1 LVKIDNKIM
10 ILEFQI
16 ENFGPIKDRQTLSF
30 EATKDT
36 TLDDYYCVEVS
47 PGVRVLKLGILYGP
61 NASGKTTFIK
71 AFEFLVTRLI
81 RFPSPQKESKLN
93 FLPFQFSESSLHRPT
108 FFQLIFFVKGVRYN
122 YSLKFNQEFILEETL
137 QYSPNGRLAEVYT
150 RTTDIEK
157 KLSKIKFGSTIEVEK
172 YQHIPLEGNT
182 LSNMTVLGALGRTN
196 VSIEPL
202 NNVRNWFVSFFSPS
216 VFPQMDLDGWTSVS
230 ISKNSEYFNENF
242 KEKVIEIIK
251 KADVQIIDLE
261 VESEENSSK
270 FKIIFNHQITDN
282 QGNKKRYSLDYDNES
297 MGTQRYYGLSGA
309 LAIILSEP
317 TFLAIDELESSL
329 HPELM
334 KHFIMTFLANSTQS
348 QMLVTTHNL
357 SFLDDPDILRKDAIW
372 FTEKQSDGATKLYSL
387 SDFDTKTIR
396 KGTSILNA
404 YKIGKFGAIPNL
416 GSIYLEKSIPENE
429 SK

>member
-1 LVKIDNKIM
+1 M

-71 AFEFLVTRLI
+71 AFEFLAKKLI
-81 RFPSPQKESKLN
+81 SYPTYQKESKLN
-93 FLPFQFSESSLHRPT
+93 FSPFQFNENSSHNPSYFQLT
-108 FFQLIFFVKGVRYN
+108 FFIEGIRFT

-150 RTTDIEK
+150 RTTDTEK
-157 KLSKIKFGSTIEVEK
+157 KLSKIKFGSTLEIEK
-172 YQHIPLEGNT
+172 YQQIQIEGNT
-182 LSNMTVLGALGRTN
+182 VSNMTVLGALGRTN

-202 NNVRNWFVSFFSPS
+202 NIVRNWFRKFISPS
-216 VFPQMDLDGWTSVS
+216 IFPRMNIDGWTS
-230 ISKNSEYFNENF
+230 IRINKDSEHFDENY
-242 KEKVIEIIK
+242 KVKIVEIIK
-251 KADVQIIDLE
+251 KADIQINDLE
-261 VESEENSSK
+261 AKEDVNSSK
-270 FKIIFNHQITDN
+270 YKITFNHQVTDS
-282 QGNKKRYSLDYDNES
+282 QGNTNTYHLDYDNES

-334 KHFIMTFLANSTQS
+334 KHFIMTFLVNSTQS

-372 FTEKQSDGATKLYSL
+372 FTEKQNDGATKLYSL

>member
-1 LVKIDNKIM
+1 M

-16 ENFGPIKDRQTLSF
+16 ENFGPIKERQTLSF

-36 TLDDYYCVEVS
+36 TLEDYYCVEVS
-47 PGVRVLKLGILYGP
+47 PSIRVLKLGVLYGP

-71 AFEFLVTRLI
+71 AFEFLVDLI
-81 RFPSPQKESKLN
+81 ISPLHQKEEKIE
-93 FLPFQFSESSLHRPT
+93 FLPFQFSKISLQNSSYFQLT
-108 FFQLIFFVKGVRYN
+108 FFVDGIRYTYSVR
-122 YSLKFNQEFILEETL
+122 FNQEFILEETL
-137 QYSPNGRLAEVYT
+137 QYSPNGRLAQVYH
-150 RTTDIEK
+150 RTTDTEK
-157 KLSKIKFGSTIEVEK
+157 RLSKIKFGSTIEIDK
-172 YQHIPLEGNT
+172 YESIQLQGNT
-182 LSNMTVLGALGRTN
+182 LSNTTVLGALDRTN
-196 VSIEPL
+196 VNIEPL
-202 NNVRNWFVSFFSPS
+202 NTIIKWFNIFISPS
-216 VFPQMDLDGWTSVS
+216 IYPRMNLNGWTSIR
-230 ISKNSEYFNENF
+230 ISKDSTTFDENYKREF
-242 KEKVIEIIK
+242 KNKVVEIIN
-251 KADVQIIDLE
+251 KADVQINDINVKKETD
-261 VESEENSSK
+261 SRRDR
-270 FKIIFNHQITDN
+270 ITFNHQTIDN
-282 QGNKKRYSLDYDNES
+282 QGNKTNYHLDYENES

-309 LAIILSEP
+309 LAIMLSQP

-348 QMLVTTHNL
+348 QMLVTTHNI

-404 YKIGKFGAIPNL
+404 YKIVKFGAIPNL
-416 GSIYLEKSIPENE
+416 GSIYLEKSTPENE

>member
-1 LVKIDNKIM
+1 
-10 ILEFQI
+10 
-16 ENFGPIKDRQTLSF
+16 
-30 EATKDT
+30 
-36 TLDDYYCVEVS
+36 
-47 PGVRVLKLGILYGP
+47 
-61 NASGKTTFIK
+61 
-71 AFEFLVTRLI
+71 
-81 RFPSPQKESKLN
+81 
-93 FLPFQFSESSLHRPT
+93 
-108 FFQLIFFVKGVRYN
+108 
-122 YSLKFNQEFILEETL
+122 
-137 QYSPNGRLAEVYT
+137 
-150 RTTDIEK
+150 
-157 KLSKIKFGSTIEVEK
+157 
-172 YQHIPLEGNT
+172 
-182 LSNMTVLGALGRTN
+182 
-196 VSIEPL
+196 
-202 NNVRNWFVSFFSPS
+202 
-216 VFPQMDLDGWTSVS
+216 
-230 ISKNSEYFNENF
+230 
-242 KEKVIEIIK
+242 
-251 KADVQIIDLE
+251 
-261 VESEENSSK
+261 
-270 FKIIFNHQITDN
+270 
-282 QGNKKRYSLDYDNES
+282 

-372 FTEKQSDGATKLYSL
+372 FTEKQNDGATKLYSL